1 VAWYGAAM
9 AVSSSMLPLGTPLPR
24 FALLDVTSGRTVD
37 ASELEGRIA
46 VVAFLCNHCPYV
58 KHIRSGLVA
67 LGARAEAVGAR
78 MVGICS
84 NDPTTHPEDG
94 PEAMAE
100 EARRVGYPFPYLHD
114 ATQAVARAFDAA
126 CTPEVYV
133 FDRSGRL
140 SYRGRLDDSTPKNDR
155 PVTAADVLAALDAL
169 SRGETPSP
177 DQHPSIGCSIKWRQG

>member
-1 VAWYGAAM
+1 MACYAARM

-24 FALLDVTSGRTVD
+24 FALLDVTSGRVFD
-37 ASELEGRIA
+37 ARELDGQVAI
-46 VVAFLCNHCPYV
+46 VAFLCNHCPYV
-58 KHIRSGLVA
+58 KHVRSGFVKLGERAAA
-67 LGARAEAVGAR
+67 LGAR

-84 NDPTTHPEDG
+84 NDPTSHPEDG

-114 ATQAVARAFDAA
+114 ATQDVARAFDAA

-133 FDRSGRL
+133 FDRGGRL
-140 SYRGRLDDSTPKNDR
+140 AYRGRLDDSTPKNDR
-155 PVTAADVLAALDAL
+155 PVTAADALAALEAL
-169 SRGETPSP
+169 ARGEAPSP